1 MTSYTSNEARYRPT
15 AGNGKGSGVL
25 LKILATFLGLAVG
38 ALLVAVV
45 VMMQAA
51 DEARDEAK
59 AVSDQPAAAAGGHDQ
74 ATHDPAATGATS
86 LPLQSF
92 VGKTAD
98 NADVLAEQHAATDAT
113 LPPIPAGDLV
123 KVHMKL
129 KDMVVEIAPGVRY
142 NTWAF
147 DGHGAPG
154 PVVHVR
160 QGQTV
165 EMTLTNGGSIPHSID
180 FHAARIAPNIAFR
193 DAKPGESFTFRFKAN
208 DPGVFMY
215 HCGTKPVL
223 AHIAN
228 GMYGA
233 IIVEPKEGLP
243 PVDNEYVLVG
253 SEWYLNGDGIEN
265 AASLDM
271 SKARSRMA
279 DWSTF
284 NGYANQYVTHPLTAK
299 PGETTRFWVVA
310 AGPTNN
316 VNFHVVG
323 TIFDRAWVNSDL
335 KSPPQQGVQTVVVPA
350 GGGAVFD
357 VKIDDVGLY
366 PFVSHAFADVD
377 LGQVGLLKVGNPKG
391 TMGH

>member
-1 MTSYTSNEARYRPT
+1 MW
-15 AGNGKGSGVL
+15 
-25 LKILATFLGLAVG
+25 
-38 ALLVAVV
+38 
-45 VMMQAA
+45 A
-51 DEARDEAK
+51 DARDSREA
-59 AVSDQPAAAAGGHDQ
+59 SPQPAAQ
-74 ATHDPAATGATS
+74 ATPAQDHATDHNTA
-86 LPLQSF
+86 LPLNSF
-92 VGKTAD
+92 AGVVPK
-98 NADVLAEQHAATDAT
+98 NAAELAEAHKPYDAT
-113 LPPIPAGDLV
+113 LPPVPAGDLV
-123 KVHMKL
+123 KVQMTL
-129 KDMVVEIAPGVRY
+129 KDMVVEIAPGVKY

-154 PVVHVR
+154 PIVHVR
-160 QGQTV
+160 EGQTV

-180 FHAARIAPNIAFR
+180 FHAARIAPDKAFR
-193 DAKPGESFTFRFKAN
+193 DAQPGESFTFRFKAT

-233 IIVEPKEGLP
+233 IVVSPKRALP
-243 PVDNEYVLVG
+243 KVDHEYVLIG
-253 SEWYLNGDGIEN
+253 SEWYPNGDGIKEP
-265 AASLDM
+265 ASLDM
-271 SKARSRMA
+271 AKARARMA
-279 DWSTF
+279 DWVTF

-323 TIFDRAWVNSDL
+323 AMLDRAWVNSDL
-335 KSPPQQGVQTVVVPA
+335 TQFQRNVQTAVVPA

-357 VKIDDVGLY
+357 VTIPEAGLY

-377 LGQVGLLKVGNPKG
+377 LGQVGLLKVGNVKG
-391 TMGH
+391 TMSH

>member
-1 MTSYTSNEARYRPT
+1 MAVHPASYSPPETE
-15 AGNGKGSGVL
+15 SGAFFKLAAIL
-25 LKILATFLGLAVG
+25 LGFT
-38 ALLVAVV
+38 VAVV
-45 VMMQAA
+45 GVFALLMWA
-51 DEARDEAK
+51 DARDARDSAGQVAAEAG
-59 AVSDQPAAAAGGHDQ
+59 APTTAETEGRDQ
-74 ATHDPAATGATS
+74 ATDHNTA
-86 LPLQSF
+86 LPLASF
-92 VGKTAD
+92 AGVVPE
-98 NADVLAEQHAATDAT
+98 NAAELAEAHNPYDAT
-113 LPPIPAGDLV
+113 LPPAPAGDLV
-123 KVHMKL
+123 KVQMTL
-129 KDMVVEIAPGVRY
+129 KDMTVEVAPGVEY

-160 QGQTV
+160 EGQTV
-165 EMTLTNGGSIPHSID
+165 EMTLTNGGAIPHSID
-180 FHAARIAPNIAFR
+180 FHAARIAPNVAFR
-193 DAKPGESFTFRFKAN
+193 DVAPGESITFRFTAS
-208 DPGVFMY
+208 DPGVYMY

-233 IIVEPKEGLP
+233 IVVQPKQPLP

-253 SEWYLNGDGIEN
+253 SEWYLNGDGI
-265 AASLDM
+265 AKPASLDM
-271 SKARSRMA
+271 AKARARMA
-279 DWSTF
+279 DWVTF
-284 NGYANQYVTHPLTAK
+284 NGYANQYVTHPLTAQ

-323 TIFDRAWVNSDL
+323 AMLDRAWVNSDMT
-335 KSPPQQGVQTVVVPA
+335 QFQRNVQTAVVPA

-357 VKIDDVGLY
+357 VTIAEEGLY

-391 TMGH
+391 TMSH

>member
-1 MTSYTSNEARYRPT
+1 MTSYHASDRYAARKMR
-15 AGNGKGSGVL
+15 GGGGGGVGL
-25 LKILATFLGLAVG
+25 MILAVFLGIAVAILAIVSVV
-38 ALLVAVV
+38 LVKE
-45 VMMQAA
+45 A
-51 DEARDEAK
+51 DDAR
-59 AVSDQPAAAAGGHDQ
+59 DQ
-74 ATHDPAATGATS
+74 ATMAAGTTDQSAHQADSNVS

-92 VGKTAD
+92 AGTTGE
-98 NADVLAEQHAATDAT
+98 NAEALAMAHEATSAV
-113 LPPIPAGDLV
+113 LPPVPAGELV
-123 KVHMKL
+123 KVHMTL
-129 KDMVVEIAPGVRY
+129 KDMVVEIAPGVKY

-160 QGQTV
+160 EGQMV
-165 EMTLTNGGSIPHSID
+165 EMTLTNGGAIPHSID
-180 FHAARIAPNIAFR
+180 FHAARIAPNLAFK
-193 DAKPGESFTFRFKAN
+193 DVAPGESFTFRFRAN
-208 DPGVFMY
+208 DPGVYMY

-233 IIVEPKEGLP
+233 IIVQPKEGLP
-243 PVDNEYVLVG
+243 AADNEYVLVG
-253 SEWYLNGDGIEN
+253 SEWYLNGDGVAEP
-265 AASLDM
+265 ASLDM
-271 SKARSRMA
+271 NKARSRLA
-279 DWSTF
+279 DWVTF
-284 NGYANQYVTHPLTAK
+284 NGYANQYVTHPLTAD

-335 KSPPQQGVQTVVVPA
+335 ESPPQRGVQTVVVPA

-357 VKIDDVGLY
+357 VKVDDVGMY

-391 TMGH
+391 GSTH

>member
-1 MTSYTSNEARYRPT
+1 MSSYPVSRREDHS
-15 AGNGKGSGVL
+15 GSGTGVKVL
-25 LKILATFLGLAVG
+25 ALFLGIAVG
-38 ALLVAVV
+38 ILGIAAV
-45 VMMQAA
+45 MLMQAA

-59 AVSDQPAAAAGGHDQ
+59 AASGGPAVT
-74 ATHDPAATGATS
+74 ATHDHSAQGTAATS

-92 VGKTAD
+92 AGKTAA
-98 NADVLAEQHAATDAT
+98 NADALAKAHVARDAT
-113 LPPIPAGDLV
+113 LPAVPAGNLV
-123 KVHMKL
+123 KVHMTL
-129 KDMVVEIAPGVRY
+129 KDMVVQVAPGVKY

-165 EMTLTNGGSIPHSID
+165 EMTLTNGGTIPHSID
-180 FHAARIAPNIAFR
+180 FHAARIAPNVAFR
-193 DAKPGESFTFRFKAN
+193 DVAPGESFTFRFTAG

-233 IIVEPKEGLP
+233 IVVDPATPLPKA
-243 PVDNEYVLVG
+243 DREYVLVA
-253 SEWYLNGDGIEN
+253 SEWYLNGDGVSQP
-265 AASLDM
+265 ASLDM
-271 SKARSRMA
+271 AKARAMQP
-279 DWSTF
+279 DWTTF

-299 PGETTRFWVVA
+299 PGDTVRFYVVA
-310 AGPTNN
+310 AGPTLHT
-316 VNFHVVG
+316 NFHVVG
-323 TIFDRAWVNSDL
+323 TILDRAWVDGDMT
-335 KSPPQQGVQTVVVPA
+335 KYEAGVQTVAVPA

-357 VKIDDVGLY
+357 VKLDEPGLY
-366 PFVSHAFADVD
+366 PFVSHAFAHVD

-391 TMGH
+391 TMSH